1 MKALLQ
7 GIWNHL
13 QRPGT
18 FAGHAHQGLAPA
30 KAIMPYVVLEPGMSM
45 SPDYRTDRQYM
56 QTRTVRFSVYG
67 TSMVTVAEW
76 IDELESVFTSS
87 ADPVIL
93 TTGHVLA
100 VWKGGD
106 DIDIDPDRAGSGQEV
121 WHGILDLDFR
131 TQRTEN

>member
-30 KAIMPYVVLEPGMSM
+30 KPAMPYVVLEPGMSM

-76 IDELESVFTSS
+76 IDELESVFTSP
-87 ADPVIL
+87 ALPPIL
-93 TTGHVLA
+93 TSGVLLN
-100 VWKGGD
+100 VMKGGD
-106 DIDIDPDRAGSGQEV
+106 DISIDPDRAEDGQEV
-121 WHGILDLDFR
+121 WHGLIDLDFR
-131 TQRTEN
+131 IQRSED